1 MKCPEC
7 RRARA
12 GGLGTQV
19 VQEGMGALYACR
31 MAHARWA
38 ARAAKGRNGTGGVTS
53 STGFL
58 PAGWRSEVAR
68 EIAFGHVLG
77 HVYPIKFFFS
87 FFIVLYTRP
96 KTAFLTKKIGSRF
109 ARSIS
114 GRRTKGI
121 FVTRFLFE
129 GLGSQKRGFGADF
142 RPCQK

>member
-1 MKCPEC
+1 MPARACG
-7 RRARA
+7 RARDA
-12 GGLGTQV
+12 SCSGGHGSV
-19 VQEGMGALYACR
+19 VCMQDGACAMGRARCKGSQWDRRCDEQHWFFTCR
-31 MAHARWA
+31 LAVGGCTRDCFGSCFG
-38 ARAAKGRNGTGGVTS
+38 ARA
-53 STGFL
+53 FH
-58 PAGWRSEVAR
+58 E
-68 EIAFGHVLG
+68 
-77 HVYPIKFFFS
+77 FFFS
-87 FFIVLYTRP
+87 FFIRRCSRP